1 MTAKVA
7 GVVLQK
13 FVHLAT
19 GDADLMKIV
28 RVVTDGAFV
37 VLILMITVMMTAVVV
52 VAVVVVAVVVV
63 LMIAF
68 VIILMTR
75 G

>member
-28 RVVTDGAFV
+28 RVVTDGAFD
-37 VLILMITVMMTAVVV
+37 VLILMITVMMI
-52 VAVVVVAVVVV
+52 AVVVVAVVVV

>member
-52 VAVVVVAVVVV
+52 VAVVVV

>member
-37 VLILMITVMMTAVVV
+37 VLILMITVMMI
-52 VAVVVVAVVVV
+52 AVVVVAVVVV